1 MPGRN
6 AFATPTN
13 VYPRNGAPVVLDSD
27 DMLWTSFTNNSD
39 AIAFVEYEFYDATT
53 NEWLQTKYCK
63 WFDDETFAIT
73 ANRGDRYTFPFP
85 KVNPTTGA
93 TFQNGYHYK
102 YNITVYGCQP
112 HEVAGGY
119 TLQPNAV
126 VTFASGEIYEL
137 IPDQYSSNCW
147 FRIASGI
154 NKIIQPTYWDG
165 DNAYVVHYE
174 TSNLIGCC
182 YMRIGHERRMIVAYD
197 PSSGT
202 VVVQRAFSTLPEEGT
217 QYYLDCNYISSSGSE
232 TEGSYDF
239 YIRGNIES
247 TTTATPVPWGL
258 QCESTYKHPN
268 LVGLENYRFKLYAM
282 LGDDYINGEIG
293 NPITG
298 DDGNTLTDNQHIP
311 IGIGIVDNLIHKR
324 LIIGTEDDIGRV
336 TSGEWGE
343 ITYYDSTTGIAT
355 IDRALST
362 YPAAGLPYTIDLSDR
377 ELIGDSGNC
386 YSYHLH
392 YNFPVYVLGDTE
404 TQEGMIFRLES
415 ILTTYEKQVLD
426 KNLDVSVAMPQLDYD
441 YGQVNNTYTIE
452 QNAKHTVY
460 LEFDPSVASDTRYFA
475 IYRRET
481 GRTMWRYLGFI
492 HGDNTYIDYLVANN
506 KSYDY
511 LISKSVAEGVE
522 YNPANE
528 FKPYAFKNAA
538 NTSWD
543 GWTITAIYPCESDY
557 IDDTIDNIRQKKKN
571 TSPLE
576 SFVCNKTPYKVGDTW
591 TFVASIDS
599 GEIINNV
606 NRNLHVGTSRYPT
619 VTRGS
624 NNYQSGSFSA
634 DLLTIECPTEEIYD
648 NIQKVNKWIEFI
660 NDDCLFILKSD
671 KGDVWIVSISENTS
685 RSYDESVNPI
695 LTKVSYSWI
704 EIDDPDNIQ
713 IIETANE

>member
-13 VYPRNGAPVVLDSD
+13 VYPRNGAPVVFNGDNQFFC
-27 DMLWTSFTNNSD
+27 SFTNNSD
-39 AIAFVEYEFYDATT
+39 SIAFVQYDFYDALT
-53 NEWLQTKYCK
+53 NEWLLSKYCR
-63 WFDDETFAIT
+63 WVNEDTFSIT
-73 ANRGDRYTFPFP
+73 SNRGDRYSMDFDRHDE
-85 KVNPTTGA
+85 TTGMD
-93 TFQNGYHYK
+93 FINGYHYK
-102 YNITVYGCQP
+102 YRITLYGCCP

-119 TLQPNAV
+119 TLQPNAI
-126 VTFASGEIYEL
+126 VTFASGEVYEA
-137 IPDQYSSNCW
+137 ISQTQFY
-147 FRIASGI
+147 IASAI
-154 NKIIQPTYWDG
+154 NKIRIPVYWEYPYVTEYPDVR
-165 DNAYVVHYE
+165 DNMIA
-174 TSNLIGCC
+174 CC
-182 YMRIGHERRMIVAYD
+182 YVRIGHEKRMIIAYD
-197 PSSGT
+197 RQSGFIKVETPFSFVPS
-202 VVVQRAFSTLPEEGT
+202 EGM

-239 YIRGNIES
+239 YVRQNINATVS
-247 TTTATPVPWGL
+247 ATPVPWGL
-258 QCESTYKHPN
+258 QCASTYSHPDM
-268 LVGLENYRFKLYAM
+268 VGLENYQFKLYAM
-282 LGDDYINGEIG
+282 FGDACINGVVG
-293 NPITG
+293 NSITG
-298 DDGNTLTDNQHIP
+298 ADGNTLTDNQHIP
-311 IGIGIVDNLIHKR
+311 IGAGITNNLIHKR
-324 LIIGTEDDIGRV
+324 LIIGTSDDVDQRV

-343 ITYYDSTTGIAT
+343 ITYYDSSNGIAT

-362 YPAAGLPYTIDLSDR
+362 YPTAGLPYTIDLSDR

-392 YNFPVYVLGDTE
+392 YNFPVYVLGDLEKENGNMT
-404 TQEGMIFRLES
+404 FRLES
-415 ILTTYEKQVLD
+415 VLTTYEKQVLD
-426 KNLDVSVAMPQLDYD
+426 KSLDVSVAMPQLDYD

-452 QNAKHTVY
+452 QNARHTVY
-460 LEFDPSVASDTRYFA
+460 LEFDPRVASDTRYFA

-481 GRTMWRYLGFI
+481 GKTMWRYLGFI

-511 LISKSVAEGVE
+511 LISKSVVEGVE

-576 SFVCNKTPYKVGDTW
+576 SFVCNRTPYKVGDTW

-599 GEIINNV
+599 GEIVNNV

-648 NIQKVNKWIEFI
+648 NIQKVNKWIKFI

-695 LTKVSYSWI
+695 LTKVSYSWV
-704 EIDDPDNIQ
+704 EVDDPDNIQ
-713 IIETANE
+713 IVETANE